1 MLRSEDGATQA
12 GAPWPGC
19 GEAAGN
25 VVVGPDM
32 LQVSSFWQLH
42 L

>member
-1 MLRSEDGATQA
+1 MLRREHGAAQA

-19 GEAAGN
+19 GEAAGDL
-25 VVVGPDM
+25 VVGLDV
-32 LQVSSFWQLH
+32 LQVSSFWLLH